1 MKTWPLLMSG
11 QEKSR
16 QGRPPCRRP
25 GIASMN
31 SWMTVQTKGDLTVG
45 PIGKKLLLFAAPL
58 LLGSL
63 VQQLYNTVD
72 LIFVGKYIG
81 SSASAAI
88 GASSL
93 LITCLVGFFGGMSV
107 GSGVVIAQ
115 LYGAKDKRGL
125 SRAVHNTAALCLAG
139 EVLMMAL
146 GYLLAPGYLRLIR
159 TPESIRCSA
168 VSYLRIYFFSLL
180 SIITYNL
187 SSGVIRA
194 LGDSKTPLYAQLA
207 GGLVNIVMDYLFVR
221 VFENGVTGVAWA
233 SLISQSLAALIVLR
247 KLTRL
252 DEAYALRPRRIAFD
266 SAILKKVLRIGV
278 PAGAQALVITL
289 SNVMVQYHINSLGED
304 AIAAFTAY
312 FKVELIV
319 YLPIVALGQA
329 MMTFAGQYY
338 GAGQLE
344 RVRRGTLQCT
354 LISMAL
360 AAVTSGIT
368 LVFGAAL
375 FRVFNR
381 EASVIAL
388 GLRIIG
394 VTFPSYFI
402 YSVLQIV
409 GDSLRGV
416 GRAKGPMLI
425 ILINLCLVRTALLFL
440 IVPRVNEIRGVAV
453 CYPITWALTA
463 ACMLIYYVK
472 CILKERPIGSL

>member
-1 MKTWPLLMSG
+1 MS
-11 QEKSR
+11 
-16 QGRPPCRRP
+16 
-25 GIASMN
+25 
-31 SWMTVQTKGDLTVG
+31 TQTKGDLTVG

-72 LIFVGKYIG
+72 LIFVGNYIG

-115 LYGAKDKRGL
+115 LYGAKDTHGL
-125 SRAVHNTAALCLAG
+125 DRAVHNTAALCLAG
-139 EVLMMAL
+139 GVLMMAL

-159 TPESIRCSA
+159 TPESIRGSA
-168 VSYLRIYFFSLL
+168 VSYLRIYFFSFL

-207 GGLVNIVMDYLFVR
+207 GGLVNVVMDYLFVR
-221 VFENGVTGVAWA
+221 VFKNGVTGVAWA
-233 SLISQSLAALIVLR
+233 SLFSQSLAALIVLW
-247 KLTRL
+247 KLTKL

-266 SAILKKVLRIGV
+266 RAILKKVLRIGV

-289 SNVMVQYHINSLGED
+289 SNVMAQYHINSLGED

-329 MMTFAGQYY
+329 MMTFAGQNY
-338 GAGQLE
+338 GARQLE

-360 AAVTSGIT
+360 AAVTSGIA

-394 VTFPSYFI
+394 VTFPFYFI
-402 YSVLQIV
+402 YPVLQIL
-409 GDSLRGV
+409 GDSLRGL
-416 GRAKGPMLI
+416 GKARGPMLI
-425 ILINLCLVRTALLFL
+425 ILINLCLVRT
-440 IVPRVNEIRGVAV
+440 
-453 CYPITWALTA
+453 
-463 ACMLIYYVK
+463 
-472 CILKERPIGSL
+472 